1 MCSVYSPP
9 GVSIYMEPILK
20 MIPMTALFGIFLY
33 MGITSLSGIQ
43 MWDRILLL
51 MVPKKYHPAD
61 AYATKVRP
69 VMYTRIH
76 TQALARTHTCTLVK
90 NTSYNT
96 FIHQEGAMHIFD
108 HILSNEYAKKASF
121 FYIHLNLIQLYCCLS
136 YLLHILSYGG
146 LCIQFKKIH
155 TLITSL

>member
-76 TQALARTHTCTLVK
+76 TQALARTHTFTLVK
-90 NTSYNT
+90 DTAIIRLFT
-96 FIHQEGAMHIFD
+96 KRVQ
-108 HILSNEYAKKASF
+108 
-121 FYIHLNLIQLYCCLS
+121 
-136 YLLHILSYGG
+136 
-146 LCIQFKKIH
+146 CIS
-155 TLITSL
+155 LITYFQMNMQKKHFFFISISI